1 MNQSNFPTIET
12 LDLTNCDREPIHIP
26 GSIQP
31 HGVLIALN
39 PSDLTIIQVSNNTE
53 ALLNYQPQDLL
64 EKNLSQ
70 LLDPQQVKTI
80 QKCLQEDFDRVNP
93 LKLQIQQQHFNGIVH
108 RSLDNTIILELE
120 PTDSTTE
127 LNFFS
132 FHNLIKKPL
141 DKIQNASNLTT
152 LSQIIVQEVQ
162 RITGFDRVMI
172 YRFNS
177 ENAGRVIAEAKAAE
191 LTSYLGLYYPPSDI
205 PKQARELYF
214 LNLLRIIPDANYQ
227 PARLTPL
234 LNPITN
240 APLDLSLSVLRSV
253 SPIHVEYLNNMGV
266 TASMSIS
273 LLKDQQLWGLI
284 ACHHSTPKYVS
295 YETRTICEFI
305 GQIMSLELTSKE
317 DNENLDYKLKLK
329 SLQAQLVESIS
340 QSENLL
346 DGLLATDNDLLQLVN
361 AQGVAIYLNQSL
373 TTRGKTPSA
382 EQIQALWDWVIGRIG
397 NETIFYTDKLTEQ
410 YPVAIEIKDVA
421 SGLLVL
427 IISKVQPS
435 YIVWFRPEVIQTV
448 NWGGNPHKP
457 VEISENGE
465 LRMSPRKSFELWQ
478 ETVQLKA
485 LPWQRCEI
493 EAAIELRSNI
503 VGIVLRKA
511 EELAQINQELIRSNN
526 ELDAFAYVASHD
538 LKEPLRGIHNYS
550 SFLIEDY
557 GSVLNEDGVSKLQ
570 TLMGLAQR
578 MENLINSL
586 LHYSRL
592 GRVELILNET
602 DLNELLDTIIE
613 TIKISFKEQQ
623 IDISIPHRLPTIK
636 CDRIQLGELFTNL
649 ITNAIKYNDKPI
661 KSITI
666 GWQQEETLS
675 HQSYWQFH
683 IKDNGIGIRQKHQEV
698 IFRIFKRLHPANRYG
713 GGTGA
718 GLTIAQKIVERHHGK
733 IWVES
738 IYGQGSTFYFTIPQ

>member
-1 MNQSNFPTIET
+1 MNQSNFPTAET
-12 LDLTNCDREPIHIP
+12 LNLTNCDREPIHIP

-31 HGVLIALN
+31 HGILIALN
-39 PSDLTIIQVSNNTE
+39 PSDLTIIQLSNNTE
-53 ALLNYQPQDLL
+53 ALLGYQPQDLL

-70 LLDPQQVKTI
+70 LLNPQQVKTI
-80 QKCLQEDFDRVNP
+80 QKCLEADFNQVNP
-93 LKLQIQQQHFNGIVH
+93 LKLEIQQQHFNGIVH
-108 RSLDNTIILELE
+108 RSLDKTIILELE

-127 LNFFS
+127 LDFFS

-152 LSQIIVQEVQ
+152 LSQIIVQEIK

-177 ENAGRVIAEAKAAE
+177 EDAGKVIAEAKAAE
-191 LTSYLGLYYPPSDI
+191 LTPYLGLYYPSSDI

-214 LNLLRIIPDANYQ
+214 FNLLRIIPDANYQ
-227 PARLTPL
+227 PAQLTPL

-273 LLKDQQLWGLI
+273 LLKDRQLWGLI
-284 ACHHSTPKYVS
+284 ACHHSTPKYIS
-295 YETRTICEFI
+295 YETRTICEFL
-305 GQIMSLELTSKE
+305 GQIMSLELTAKE
-317 DNENLDYKLKLK
+317 N
-329 SLQAQLVESIS
+329 VE
-340 QSENLL
+340 
-346 DGLLATDNDLLQLVN
+346 
-361 AQGVAIYLNQSL
+361 
-373 TTRGKTPSA
+373 
-382 EQIQALWDWVIGRIG
+382 IGR
-397 NETIFYTDKLTEQ
+397 
-410 YPVAIEIKDVA
+410 
-421 SGLLVL
+421 
-427 IISKVQPS
+427 
-435 YIVWFRPEVIQTV
+435 
-448 NWGGNPHKP
+448 
-457 VEISENGE
+457 NGD
-465 LRMSPRKSFELWQ
+465 LKISPRKSFELWQ

-485 LPWQRCEI
+485 LPWLKCEI

-503 VGIVLRKA
+503 FGIVLRKA
-511 EELAQINQELIRSNN
+511 EELAAINQELTRSNS

-557 GSVLNEDGVSKLQ
+557 GSILNEDGVSKLQ
-570 TLMGLAQR
+570 TLMRLAQR

-602 DLNELLDTIIE
+602 DLNELLNTIIE

-623 IDISIPHRLPTIK
+623 IDISIPHRLPIIK

-661 KSITI
+661 KSIEI
-666 GWQQEETLS
+666 GWQQEETLP
-675 HQSYWQFH
+675 HQSYWKFYV
-683 IKDNGIGIRQKHQEV
+683 KDNGIGIREKHQEV
-698 IFRIFKRLHPANRYG
+698 IFRIFKRLHPANCYG

-738 IYGQGSTFYFTIPQ
+738 TYGQGSSFYFTIPQ

>member
-1 MNQSNFPTIET
+1 MKKKFKRSRILTMNQSNFPTAET
-12 LDLTNCDREPIHIP
+12 LNLTNCDREPIHIP

-31 HGVLIALN
+31 HGILIALN
-39 PSDLTIIQVSNNTE
+39 PSDLTIIQLSNNTE
-53 ALLNYQPQDLL
+53 ALLGYQPQDLL

-70 LLDPQQVKTI
+70 LLNPQQVKTI
-80 QKCLQEDFDRVNP
+80 QKCLEADFNQVNP
-93 LKLQIQQQHFNGIVH
+93 LKLEIQQQHFNGIVH
-108 RSLDNTIILELE
+108 RSLDKTIILELE

-127 LNFFS
+127 LDFFS

-152 LSQIIVQEVQ
+152 LSQIIVQEIK

-177 ENAGRVIAEAKAAE
+177 EDAGKVIAEAKAAE
-191 LTSYLGLYYPPSDI
+191 LTPYLGLYYPSSDI

-214 LNLLRIIPDANYQ
+214 FNLLRIIPDANYQ
-227 PARLTPL
+227 PAQLTPL

-273 LLKDQQLWGLI
+273 LLKDRQLWGLI
-284 ACHHSTPKYVS
+284 ACHHSTPKYIS
-295 YETRTICEFI
+295 YETRTICEFL
-305 GQIMSLELTSKE
+305 GQIMSLELTAKE
-317 DNENLDYKLKLK
+317 N
-329 SLQAQLVESIS
+329 VE
-340 QSENLL
+340 
-346 DGLLATDNDLLQLVN
+346 
-361 AQGVAIYLNQSL
+361 
-373 TTRGKTPSA
+373 
-382 EQIQALWDWVIGRIG
+382 IGR
-397 NETIFYTDKLTEQ
+397 
-410 YPVAIEIKDVA
+410 
-421 SGLLVL
+421 
-427 IISKVQPS
+427 
-435 YIVWFRPEVIQTV
+435 
-448 NWGGNPHKP
+448 
-457 VEISENGE
+457 NGD
-465 LRMSPRKSFELWQ
+465 LKISPRKSFELWQ

-485 LPWQRCEI
+485 LPWLKCEI

-503 VGIVLRKA
+503 FGIVLRKA
-511 EELAQINQELIRSNN
+511 EELAAINQELTRSNS

-557 GSVLNEDGVSKLQ
+557 GSILNEDGVSKLQ
-570 TLMGLAQR
+570 TLMRLAQR

-602 DLNELLDTIIE
+602 DLNELLNTIIE

-623 IDISIPHRLPTIK
+623 IDISIPHRLPIIK

-661 KSITI
+661 KSIEI
-666 GWQQEETLS
+666 GWQQEETLP
-675 HQSYWQFH
+675 HQSYWKFYV
-683 IKDNGIGIRQKHQEV
+683 KDNGIGIREKHQEV
-698 IFRIFKRLHPANRYG
+698 IFRIFKRLHPANCYG

-738 IYGQGSTFYFTIPQ
+738 TYGQGSSFYFTIPQ